1 MDITSL
7 LLQAA
12 NLMLTGMVVVF
23 VFLLLLIS
31 VVKLMSAFFANG
43 AGDPVTNNK
52 TKTKTKNT
60 ITTKSSTVPAA
71 HLAAITGAIHQYRQ
85 QHGHKKT

>member
-52 TKTKTKNT
+52 TKTKNT

-85 QHGHKKT
+85 EHGHKKT

>member
-31 VVKLMSAFFANG
+31 AVKLMSAFFASRD
-43 AGDPVTNNK
+43 GDLVTNN
-52 TKTKTKNT
+52 KTKTKNT
-60 ITTKSSTVPAA
+60 ITTKSSTVPSA
-71 HLAAITGAIHQYRQ
+71 HLAAIAGAIHQYRQ
-85 QHGHKKT
+85 QHSHKKT